1 MEQLT
6 IHVAT
11 GVVVIGPPGLF
22 AAQVVAACRRGQE
35 MAALQYLRRDKDALA
50 RVRRWRDAEAHFPGV
65 LRESDDRLVAMVEDA
80 VRRHR
85 LVAFYVPKAPA
96 SYNGGDIVER
106 RAPVAAMD
114 KSPDARI
121 RAMTRIERLTE
132 ALTRCV
138 KPAIMGP
145 ELTAYM
151 TQLVREGAIPILAMY
166 LLGIGIAHLAAPEVA
181 LLIDAALILFVAV
194 QIGRTGTEALVALV
208 TATVEAM
215 DAKDEATIERSATAY
230 AHALVALG
238 GAVFLAWL
246 LKRLPKYRAMKGG
259 PSKGAAPPAAP
270 PKAAPKPKKL
280 IPAPKTSPKKA
291 AGFGA
296 ATSNDYRST
305 FFNAHPELEGK
316 VVVHH
321 AVEQQVATRYPG
333 VVSQAEM
340 HSYENLRGVP
350 KELNSDLHLSQI
362 RREWNQ
368 FYRQNAK
375 PSPQQLLDKATEIDA
390 KFGSLFKPPR

>member
-22 AAQVVAACRRGQE
+22 ASQVVAACRRGQE

-80 VRRHR
+80 LRRHR

-259 PSKGAAPPAAP
+259 PSKGAAPQAAP
-270 PKAAPKPKKL
+270 AKAAPKPKKL
-280 IPAPKTSPKKA
+280 IPAPKTTPASPREATGFKGNSGFELKQPKYQPVRNVPGEVNGRPYSGHAFDQMQNRGIMPSAVDNAVQHGSVFPTKA
-291 AGFGA
+291 GTTGYYDA
-296 ATSNDYRST
+296 ANNIRVIVNSATNKVIT
-305 FFNAHPELEGK
+305 VIPGK
-316 VVVHH
+316 
-321 AVEQQVATRYPG
+321 P
-333 VVSQAEM
+333 
-340 HSYENLRGVP
+340 
-350 KELNSDLHLSQI
+350 
-362 RREWNQ
+362 
-368 FYRQNAK
+368 
-375 PSPQQLLDKATEIDA
+375 
-390 KFGSLFKPPR
+390 